1 MKLPVINGKGFA
13 NVVQKLGFIEMRQ
26 KGSHK
31 TFKHQDGRVITIA
44 IHSKPI
50 PLGLLNKIVKQDLM
64 LSRTEFI
71 KLL

>member
-1 MKLPVINGKGFA
+1 MKLPVINGKRLI
-13 NVVQKLGFIEMRQ
+13 NVVGKLGFVEIRQ

-50 PLGLLNKIVKQDLM
+50 PLGLLNKIVKQDLR
-64 LSRTEFI
+64 LNRTDFI